1 MTRFNVLSLLIAV
14 GLGVA
19 VANFSR
25 ASAEPQPAWDRDLSR
40 QLLQTQEK
48 QQSALEA
55 IARSQEQ
62 AARALQE
69 LVRATERTADKCS
82 R

>member
-1 MTRFNVLSLLIAV
+1 MTRRKVLPLLFAAV
-14 GLGVA
+14 SGMA
-19 VANFSR
+19 VASLGR
-25 ASAEPQPAWDRDLSR
+25 VAAEPQPAWDRDLTR
-40 QLLQTQEK
+40 QLLQTQER

-55 IARSQEQ
+55 MARSHEQ

-69 LVRATERTADKCS
+69 LVRATEACR